1 MSADKTNNNDL
12 DSPALSKN
20 DVTEPTLI
28 DQEFRTSSVGGSST
42 SGITPVLRPNL
53 LWRLLR
59 IPFRLFC
66 HCWIR
71 LRIHGQ
77 EHIDSTRGG
86 LFLVNH
92 QSFLD
97 PLLVAVF
104 LNRPVSYLAR
114 DSLFR
119 VPVVGWILRNTYV
132 IPISREAAR
141 GGSIRVAVERLESG
155 FLVGI
160 FPEGTRS
167 VDGEVR
173 TFRPGFLALAR
184 RTQQPIY
191 PVGIVGAD
199 RIMPRGAWWIRPGR
213 VQIVFGSPMSASELN
228 QLHTSKDDGKLCE
241 LARGRV
247 AACTEMAHQLLGNTR
262 HLPTSGTDTSL
273 GEN

>member
-1 MSADKTNNNDL
+1 MSADKTSDKNL
-12 DSPALSKN
+12 DSPALLKN
-20 DVTEPTLI
+20 DVMETSLS
-28 DQEFRTSSVGGSST
+28 DQEFRQPSAGGPST
-42 SGITPVLRPNL
+42 SEITPVLRPNL

-59 IPFRLFC
+59 IPFWIFC

-71 LRIHGQ
+71 LRIHGH
-77 EHIDSTRGG
+77 ERIDSTRGG

-97 PLLVAVF
+97 PLLLAVF

-141 GGSIRVAVERLESG
+141 GGSIRIAVDRLESG

-167 VDGEVR
+167 ANGEVR

-199 RIMPRGAWWIRPGR
+199 KIMPRGAWWIRSGR
-213 VQIVFGSPMSASELN
+213 VQVVFGSPLSVSDLE
-228 QLHTSKDDGKLCE
+228 QLQTSKDDGELCQ
-241 LARGRV
+241 LARDRV

-262 HLPTSGTDTSL
+262 QLPAGETRTDA
-273 GEN
+273 